1 MKKSPPVILVF
12 HIHTFFSISVRLYYC
27 IPALSWGQ
35 LHLAFLRACT
45 CPASPPVKYTP
56 SVSLELMFRFID
68 YSLFGVQKLLCC
80 TEWEH
85 GYLIT
90 LVRILSLK
98 AATSIF
104 FLKGWSSLD
113 PPKNRDGTVRQS
125 DKKVMRKWGWE
136 GGGPCSLHVGTLVR
150 LCLSVVLTQN
160 SPKFVSVM

>member
-1 MKKSPPVILVF
+1 MIIAQKGHWPGKTQRNEKKSTCYTSIS
-12 HIHTFFSISVRLYYC
+12 HTHFFPSISVRLYYC

-68 YSLFGVQKLLCC
+68 YSLFGVQKLLCY

-98 AATSIF
+98 ATSIF

-125 DKKVMRKWGWE
+125 DKKRDEKVGE
-136 GGGPCSLHVGTLVR
+136 GGGSL
-150 LCLSVVLTQN
+150 
-160 SPKFVSVM
+160 